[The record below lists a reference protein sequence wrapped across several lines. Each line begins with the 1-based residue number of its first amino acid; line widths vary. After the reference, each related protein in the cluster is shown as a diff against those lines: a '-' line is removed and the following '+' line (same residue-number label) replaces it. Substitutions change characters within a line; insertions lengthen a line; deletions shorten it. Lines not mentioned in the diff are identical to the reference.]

1 MSENVLKFTFLG
13 DNKFSGPAKE
23 VERSTDS
30 LGSKIGK
37 FGTFAG
43 KALIGVGT
51 AMGGMAVAGTV
62 LGVKT
67 AASLEQAQIG
77 FATLLHS
84 GQKAQVFLSGLT
96 KFAAATPFE
105 LKGLID
111 SSRTLIGVGVSAKG
125 AMGMLQ
131 DFGDA
136 ASAVGIG
143 QDSFQR
149 IMLATS
155 QAISAGKFMTA
166 DLNQIANNGIPV
178 WVILSKAMH
187 KTVPELRDL
196 ASHGQLLSKDVLPTL
211 QREMHKDYGGAMAK
225 QSMTLNGLWS
235 TFTDTLSLGLA
246 KAITPMIPAL
256 KTGLAGASVVAGK
269 ALQKLPGIL
278 DTVTGAI
285 KGVVQIVKGA
295 GPLFSGLWK
304 GLSDALPHIDLSD
317 FGKSLETQAK
327 HWGGRIS
334 GGIASG
340 IHFGDWKPLVGVAS
354 DALTGGFTD
363 IGNKLDSKV
372 KGWPGRLLGSL
383 QLGFAGGGW
392 GPLGTTI
399 GDGLSNAITAG
410 ASGAGRLAVAIGKW
424 IGGVDWEVIGENVG
438 KTAFPFIVG
447 FTATF
452 FDGIFTAAKQHPLNT
467 ALLILAFIPLGKL
480 ASAFGPLRTAIE
492 ALPLGKWIT
501 GALDHSAAPVFDAIW
516 TFMKFFGRKFMEGL
530 GFESVEVGGAVRG
543 FVRGIGDEIGLRAM
557 YLADRATEF
566 IGGIPKGIGMGI
578 RGAVKAGAQV
588 IVDLIRPWADAGK
601 WLIVRGREVVDGA
614 IGGITARFGRVS
626 SAMGNTISRV
636 VSPFARAGRWLAGK
650 GSDVVEGLYGGIRN
664 RFTSLGNAMEM
675 TIYHIEHPFHSA
687 GTWLYQAGREVL
699 RSLRDGM
706 VNGVQAAGS
715 WAASIGGKIVRA
727 VKGYFGIHSPSKVFG
742 AIGTNLIRSLFGSM
756 IDHNPVQTVK
766 RIFGG
771 MPQALGAIVDKGMV
785 HIASLPGRAM
795 SALSGLGGK
804 FAGLFGGGGAGG
816 IRIGGTSAA
825 EAWIISHESG
835 GRTNAQNPTSTA
847 FGLGQLLIANRQHY
861 GAILGVSPNTTNA
874 GAQLSM
880 MRMYIRD
887 RYGNAE
893 NAQRFWQS
901 HGWYGGGG
909 VVSKPTLIGAGERGP
924 ERVLSAGQTASFEKL
939 VRVLDRGWA
948 GSSQPAN
955 SSADAIDYRKLGD
968 HVAAAFTRA
977 GITVQMDGKALGRVL
992 GSSASILGRT
1002 G

>member
-278 DTVTGAI
+278 DTMTAAFKTSKDFVLKT
-285 KGVVQIVKGA
+285 VVPGFRTAFSTIGSHLPKIDI
-295 GPLFSGLWK
+295 SGL
-304 GLSDALPHIDLSD
+304 
-317 FGKSLETQAK
+317 GKTFETQANG
-327 HWGGRIS
+327 WGGQII
-334 GGIASG
+334 GGVKTGMAT
-340 IHFGDWKPLVGVAS
+340 GDWSG
-354 DALTGGFTD
+354 
-363 IGNKLDSKV
+363 
-372 KGWPGRLLGSL
+372 
-383 QLGFAGGGW
+383 
-392 GPLGTTI
+392 LGTVL
-399 GDGLSNAITAG
+399 GAGLSTALTAG
-410 ASGAGRLAVAIGKW
+410 ASGGVKIGSAIGKW
-424 IGGVDWEVIGENVG
+424 FGSVDWLNVG
-438 KTAFPFIVG
+438 KSIGKTAAPFALGFSLTLIEGLIDAFKAHPGEVLFAIATLIPAGKILTAF
-447 FTATF
+447 
-452 FDGIFTAAKQHPLNT
+452 K
-467 ALLILAFIPLGKL
+467 
-480 ASAFGPLRTAIE
+480 PLRAILE
-492 ALPLGKWIT
+492 ALPFGKWIA
-501 GALDHSAAPVFDAIW
+501 GAFDHSAVPVFDAIW
-516 TFMKFFGRKFMEGL
+516 TFVKFFGRSIAKGMGVEEGVA
-530 GFESVEVGGAVRG
+530 GVAVRA
-543 FVRGIGDEIGLRAM
+543 FVRGIGDELGLRAL
-557 YLADRATEF
+557 YLADRAREF
-566 IGGIPKGIGMGI
+566 IAGIGEGI
-578 RGAVKAGAQV
+578 GQGIIGAVKAGGKV

-601 WLIVRGREVVDGA
+601 WLVFRGREVVDGA
-614 IGGITARFGRVS
+614 VEGIAGRLGRVS
-626 SAMGNTISRV
+626 STMGNTVSRV
-636 VSPFARAGRWLAGK
+636 VSPFARAGRWLVGK

-664 RFTSLGNAMEM
+664 RFTSLGNAVEM
-675 TIYHIEHPFHSA
+675 TIYHIEHPFNAA
-687 GTWLYQAGREVL
+687 GKWLYQSGREVL
-699 RSLRDGM
+699 RGLRDGM

-727 VKGYFGIHSPSKVFG
+727 VKGYFGIHSPSRVFG

-795 SALSGLGGK
+795 SALGGLGGK

-893 NAQRFWQS
+893 NAQRFWQA

-909 VVSKPTLIGAGERGP
+909 VVSRPTLIGAGERGP

-948 GSSQPAN
+948 GSGPAAN

-992 GSSASILGRT
+992 GNSASILGRT